1 MCEYF
6 IEKGSLLSS
15 IRFFSGNFHSRLMP
29 VRGLFCFRAA
39 QGYSNISA
47 AIEVDENEGPLF
59 AEHDVCRIDIIMNKP
74 EWVEVFN
81 SF

>member
-1 MCEYF
+1 
-6 IEKGSLLSS
+6 
-15 IRFFSGNFHSRLMP
+15 MP